1 MSDAFVIVGA
11 GPAGMR
17 AAERLVQAGVR
28 PIVVDE
34 AQRFG
39 GQIYRQPPEGMLRDR
54 RDLYGFEA
62 GRASAV
68 LDRFQSLRPHI
79 DYRPETLVWQV
90 EANAL
95 QLLRAGRTTTQAFDA
110 LILATGATDRV
121 LPFPGWTLPGVY
133 TLGAAQVALKYQAT
147 LIGPRV
153 VFAGTGPLL
162 YLVAWQYASHG
173 GEVAAVLDSAPLSA
187 KLRAAPGMLT
197 RPAVA
202 AKGAYFLARLKLM
215 GIAVHGGVTLVKAE
229 GKDRV
234 TSLTWQAGGNTVT
247 TECDAIG
254 FGHGLRS
261 ETQLADL
268 AGCAFDWNE
277 IDQAWLPRRHAGDR
291 SSVPGVYLAGD
302 GAGILGADA
311 AELSGAT
318 AAQSALDDS
327 SERQRTSTAR
337 AMAEANGPSA
347 QTVSSGPG
355 GHCGPAP
362 HFTVEPAMQPHI
374 AFRRALETAFAPPA
388 TWAAEAPDSL
398 ILCRCE
404 EITAGTLRA
413 CVRDTN
419 AREVNRLKALTRI
432 GMGRCQGR
440 MCAPAAARL
449 LAHATSQ
456 PLKDVGRLRT
466 QAPVKPLPIAMLH
479 ETAPATLVP
488 ADEDD

>member
-1 MSDAFVIVGA
+1 VTTKQFVIVGA

-17 AAERLVQAGVR
+17 AAEQLVAAGQR
-28 PIVVDE
+28 PIVIDE

-39 GQIYRQPPEGMLRDR
+39 GQIYRQAPDAMQRER

-68 LDRFQSLRPHI
+68 LDRFESLLPQI
-79 DYRPETLVWQV
+79 DYRPDTLVWHI
-90 EANAL
+90 EANTL
-95 QLLRAGRTTTQAFDA
+95 QLLRAGRTHTLPFDA

-133 TLGAAQVALKYQAT
+133 TLGAAQVALKYQAC

-173 GEVAAVLDSAPLSA
+173 GQVAAVLDSAPASA
-187 KLRAAPGMLT
+187 KLRAVPRLFA

-202 AKGAYFLARLKLM
+202 AKGAYFVARLRLM
-215 GIAVHGGVTLVKAE
+215 GVPLHSRVSLLKAE
-229 GKDRV
+229 GTERV
-234 TSLTWQAGGNTVT
+234 TALTWRASGATRT

-268 AGCAFDWNE
+268 AGCEFEFSDIE
-277 IDQAWLPRRHAGDR
+277 QAWLPSRDSAGR
-291 SSVPGVYLAGD
+291 SSVRGVYLAGD

-311 AELSGAT
+311 AELSGARAALAALEDLIQPT
-318 AAQSALDDS
+318 SMGRAAQI
-327 SERQRTSTAR
+327 ERETR
-337 AMAEANGPSA
+337 A
-347 QTVSSGPG
+347 
-355 GHCGPAP
+355 
-362 HFTVEPAMQPHI
+362 HI
-374 AFRRALETAFAPPA
+374 SFRHGLETAFALPPR
-388 TWAAEAPDSL
+388 WAAEAPDEL
-398 ILCRCE
+398 IVCRCE
-404 EITAGTLRA
+404 EISAGELRA
-413 CVRDTN
+413 CVRDTGT
-419 AREVNRLKALTRI
+419 RELNRLKALTRI

-449 LAHATSQ
+449 LADAVGCT
-456 PLKDVGRLRT
+456 LKDAGRLRS
-466 QAPVKPLPIAMLH
+466 QAPIKPLPISLLH
-479 ETAPATLVP
+479 DAAPIPAVP
-488 ADEDD
+488 EDEDD

>member
-1 MSDAFVIVGA
+1 MSETARFVIVGA

-17 AAERLVQAGVR
+17 AAERLVAAGER

-39 GQIYRQPPEGMLRDR
+39 GQIYRQPPEAMQRDR

-62 GRASAV
+62 GRAAAL
-68 LDRFQSLRPHI
+68 LDRFEALRAQI

-95 QLLRAGRTTTQAFDA
+95 QLLHAGRTKTQAFDA

-133 TLGAAQVALKYQAT
+133 TLGAAQVALKFQAT

-187 KLRAAPGMLT
+187 KLRAAPGMLA

-202 AKGAYFLARLKLM
+202 ATGAYFLARLRLI
-215 GIAVHGGVTLVKAE
+215 GVAVHDGVTLLKAE
-229 GKDRV
+229 GGERV
-234 TSLTWQAGGNTVT
+234 TALTWHAGGKTVST
-247 TECDAIG
+247 ACDAIG

-268 AGCAFDWNE
+268 AACAFDWNE
-277 IDQAWLPRRHAGDR
+277 IDQAWLPRRDAAGR
-291 SSVPGVYLAGD
+291 SSVRGVYLAGD

-311 AELSGAT
+311 AELAGAI
-318 AAQSALDDS
+318 AAQAALDDLQAS
-327 SERQRTSTAR
+327 PQATSAFGVH
-337 AMAEANGPSA
+337 AS
-347 QTVSSGPG
+347 
-355 GHCGPAP
+355 PAATP
-362 HFTVEPAMQPHI
+362 PPASPLPAMQPHI
-374 AFRRALETAFAPPA
+374 AFRRALETAFAPPPQ
-388 TWAAEAPDSL
+388 WAAEASDDL
-398 ILCRCE
+398 IVCRCE
-404 EITAGTLRA
+404 EITAGELRA
-413 CVRDTN
+413 CVRDTG

-440 MCAPAAARL
+440 MCAPGAARL
-449 LAHATSQ
+449 LAQATGSA
-456 PLKDVGRLRT
+456 LKDVGRLRG
-466 QAPVKPLPIAMLH
+466 QAPVKPLPVAMLH
-479 ETAPATLVP
+479 DAAPSTVVP
-488 ADEDD
+488 EDEDD